1 MFNIE
6 MKDLGL
12 NDFFLKEVKHYEGL
26 HVARVSS
33 LSKGIYK
40 LITDQGELKGEVS
53 GKFRFKATGTR
64 HYPTVGDFV
73 MIKRTDGNS
82 IIQHMLSRKSLL
94 VRKEAGMT
102 QETQLIAANIDKIFI
117 CMSLNNDFNLRRME
131 RYLSIAW
138 DSGAIPV
145 IVLTKADLCI
155 NIEVMLEEV
164 SKISIGVDVIVTSSV
179 DNEGFEPVK
188 NYLSSGQTVA
198 FIGSS
203 GVGKSTLINALLGQN
218 LIETRDIRNDDK
230 GKHTTTR
237 RELFLISGLG
247 VVIDTPGMSE
257 LGVQSVDLSK
267 SFSDIGELIKQCKF
281 NDCQHKSEPGCTVQQ
296 AITDGELSNKRFEN
310 YRKLER
316 EAKHAEL
323 KMESREKERLKNR
336 LDNFREIKRS
346 RKAVKAKNRR
356 R

>member
-203 GVGKSTLINALLGQN
+203 GVGKSTLINALLGQK

-281 NDCQHKSEPGCTVQQ
+281 NDCQHKSEPGCTVQK
-296 AITDGELSNKRFEN
+296 AIKDGELSNKRFEN

-336 LDNFREIKRS
+336 LDNLREIKRS

>member
-1 MFNIE
+1 MNIE

-12 NDFFLKEVKHYEGL
+12 NDFFLKEAKHFEGF
-26 HVARVSS
+26 HVGRVSS

-40 LITDQGELKGEVS
+40 LITDQGELKAEVS
-53 GKFRFKATGTR
+53 GKFRFKATGAR
-64 HYPTVGDFV
+64 DYPTVGDFV
-73 MIKRTDGNS
+73 MIKRADGNS
-82 IIQHMLSRKSLL
+82 IIHHVLSRKSLL

-117 CMSLNNDFNLRRME
+117 CMSLNNDFNIRRME

-138 DSGAIPV
+138 DSEAVPV
-145 IVLTKADLCI
+145 IVLTKADLCE
-155 NIEVMLEEV
+155 NVEAMLEEV

-179 DNEGFEPVK
+179 DNEGYEPIK
-188 NYLSSGQTVA
+188 NYLSGGQTVA

-203 GVGKSTLINALLGQN
+203 GVGKSTLINALLGQE
-218 LIETRDIRNDDK
+218 LIETRGLRNDDK

-237 RELFLISGLG
+237 RELFMIEDLG
-247 VVIDTPGMSE
+247 VVIDTPGMRE

-267 SFSDIGELIKQCKF
+267 SFSDIDALTKQCKF
-281 NDCQHKSEPGCTVQQ
+281 KDCQHKSEPGCAVQQ
-296 AITDGELSNKRFEN
+296 AITNGELSNNRLQSYQKV
-310 YRKLER
+310 ER

-323 KMESREKERLKNR
+323 KAESREKERLKDR
-336 LDNFREIKRS
+336 LDNLRETKRI
-346 RKAVKAKNRR
+346 RKAAKAKNRR